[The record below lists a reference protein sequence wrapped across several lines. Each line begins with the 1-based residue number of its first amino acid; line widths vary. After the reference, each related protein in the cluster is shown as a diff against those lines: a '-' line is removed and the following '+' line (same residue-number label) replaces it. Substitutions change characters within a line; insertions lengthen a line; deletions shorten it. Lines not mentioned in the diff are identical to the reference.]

1 MKGDKLMAKDEFLK
15 YFQKNLSNHIRELVV
30 DEWGYDDIIVYCEDG
45 SLIGK
50 FNGYMDISIRNK
62 NKNDVVV
69 AIEIEHLSG
78 FRQARIN
85 IEKLKTW
92 THNST
97 YRNCAL
103 LHIFNEGC
111 NIWHEDIEKL
121 IRYAR
126 NSQLKGLGFFYDYI
140 FYKVEDKRKMDE
152 IALDIVNSKEF
163 QARIWM
169 LIEDV
174 ELV

>member
-1 MKGDKLMAKDEFLK
+1 MSKDEFLR
-15 YFQKNLSNHIRELVV
+15 YFQKNLCNHIRELVV
-30 DEWGYDDIIVYCEDG
+30 DEWGYDDAIVGCEHG
-45 SLIGK
+45 NLIGK
-50 FNGYMDISIRNK
+50 FNGYIDISIRNK
-62 NKNDVVV
+62 SIEAG

-78 FRQARIN
+78 FSQAKKN

-111 NIWHEDIEKL
+111 NIWHEDIENL

-126 NSQLKGLGFFYDYI
+126 NNQLKGLGFFYDYI
-140 FYKVEDKRKMDE
+140 FYKVEDKRKVDE
-152 IALDIVNSKEF
+152 IALNIVNSKEF
-163 QARIWM
+163 HARIWM

-174 ELV
+174 RLFQL